1 MAKPSYGG
9 LFKDVRNNLTKRFD
23 DWSHETVR
31 NADSINISKT
41 DREDSN
47 KCSGQTSP
55 GINHTSYENKIGEMI
70 ECSHQGEGCYGVRR
84 CIDDGR

>member
-31 NADSINISKT
+31 NADFINNSKSG
-41 DREDSN
+41 RKDSN
-47 KCSGQTSP
+47 TY
-55 GINHTSYENKIGEMI
+55 I
-70 ECSHQGEGCYGVRR
+70 R
-84 CIDDGR
+84 